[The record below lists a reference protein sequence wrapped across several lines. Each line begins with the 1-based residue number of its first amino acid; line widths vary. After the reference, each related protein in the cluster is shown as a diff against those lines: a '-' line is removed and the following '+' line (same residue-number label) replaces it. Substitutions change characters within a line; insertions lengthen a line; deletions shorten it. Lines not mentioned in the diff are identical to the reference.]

1 MNSALAAAWE
11 SDDPGGRLRA
21 VRAESRTRQS
31 RPAADER
38 AEVHRVAGHV
48 ARGALEVLAGSR
60 QAQQL
65 ASLLVP
71 AVYRSLLA
79 RAELSKRARELDPAK
94 FAKLHQGVK
103 AHSVHSCAVAPG
115 VYELSVVVTE
125 RIRCRALAMRI
136 EKQGGNW
143 KVTALLIG

>member
-1 MNSALAAAWE
+1 M
-11 SDDPGGRLRA
+11 
-21 VRAESRTRQS
+21 
-31 RPAADER
+31 
-38 AEVHRVAGHV
+38 HRVAGHV